1 MVLLYFIRK
10 AKNLYITSRKRRQN
24 TGGQAMAKDLEMGY
38 LLDFY
43 GEALTEKQ
51 REMLRQYYND
61 DLSLAEIAANLGIT
75 RQGVRDSIKRGEA
88 ILLELEQKVGFAG
101 RYRAVSEG
109 FSRLEKL
116 AKDIRFA
123 NSSSYAFSDEIDKAS
138 KEMLRILEQLQGQEG

>member
-1 MVLLYFIRK
+1 MS
-10 AKNLYITSRKRRQN
+10 KNLQIS
-24 TGGQAMAKDLEMGY
+24 Y

-43 GEALTEKQ
+43 GDMLTDKQ
-51 REMLRQYYND
+51 QEVMEQYYND

-116 AKDIRFA
+116 TKDIRFA

-138 KEMLRILEQLQGQEG
+138 KEMLRILDELQGQEG